1 MKGEK
6 SMINH
11 VVLAKFN
18 PGVSQVDIEE
28 LERMLDD
35 LPNRITEI
43 HTYEFGRDLVHS
55 ARSYD
60 FAIVALFA
68 NLEALDRYQ
77 THPRHLP
84 VVKKIQ
90 EICESVITADF
101 EGSDAGSIDIERP
114 AWDFKPFSKA

>member
-1 MKGEK
+1 
-6 SMINH
+6 MINH
-11 VVLAKFN
+11 VVLAKFK

-90 EICESVITADF
+90 EICENVVTVDF

-114 AWDFKPFSKA
+114 AWDFKPFTKA